1 MVDITSLSPEERK
14 IVEARREYQRK
25 WRAAN
30 KDKVKKHN
38 KRFYEKLAA
47 QNKKV
52 PPADLWRGSQRKA
65 YTDQHKM
72 Y

>member
-1 MVDITSLSPEERK
+1 MMDINALSPEERK

-30 KDKVKKHN
+30 KDKVQQHN

-47 QNKKV
+47 KKKT
-52 PPADLWRGSQRKA
+52 ASR
-65 YTDQHKM
+65 
-72 Y
+72 